1 MDDTFDISANINQ
14 AEDSRHSLWLS
25 HFFKESIASM
35 EFRGHVFGGKIYIWQ
50 REEEDE
56 EKEEISII
64 WRKMRDRLDT
74 EVMKDCG
81 KESWREKSF
90 IYSQD

>member
-1 MDDTFDISANINQ
+1 MC
-14 AEDSRHSLWLS
+14 
-25 HFFKESIASM
+25 
-35 EFRGHVFGGKIYIWQ
+35 VFGKKVWGMKLHFI
-50 REEEDE
+50 E

-81 KESWREKSF
+81 KESWREKSS